1 MVHPFPKLFS
11 PLILR
16 GTVLKN
22 RIFSA
27 GHGTHMLDQGLPTEQ
42 LAAYHAA
49 RAAGGA
55 ALIIVEAAAVH
66 ETGVYGGHV
75 IAAHTDA
82 CIDGYRRLAEAVHA
96 HDCKLFGQLYHPGRA
111 VPPNDSV
118 DGSAPVCYAPSSIP
132 DERHHVVPRPMSIPL
147 IRDVIEG
154 YAAAAL
160 RMKAAGLD
168 GVEIMVNQG
177 YLPAQ
182 FLNPRLNRR
191 ADAYGGSA
199 GKRLRF
205 LIEVAE
211 AVRTSLG
218 DEMVVGVRS
227 SGDELDH
234 QGLSAAESLH
244 ACAELDRLDLIDFAD
259 VVAGSAATLGGAI
272 HIVPPAPMESAYTA
286 PLAGAIRAKLS
297 KPVLVAGRITTPH
310 IAERVLA
317 AGQADMCGMARALI
331 CDPELPNKALRGRG
345 EDIRECIGCNQACS
359 GHGELGAS
367 ISCIQYPESGRER
380 LYARRRDLDR
390 RRKVLVA
397 GGGPAGMKAAAV
409 AAARGHDVSLYER
422 SRQLG
427 GQVLLARL
435 LPDRSE
441 FGAIVSNLSR
451 EAEQAG
457 VAVFRLSEV
466 TRALVER
473 EAPDCVILATGA
485 EPWWPAIE
493 GRKEGQVVDAWQVL
507 RGEANVGSSVVVAD
521 WRCDWIGMGLAQKLA
536 LQGCRV
542 RLCVNGYMPGQSIQ
556 RYVRDRWAG
565 ELHKL
570 GVEVVNYARL
580 FGVDATSVYFEHTTS
595 AEPIV
600 CEETD
605 TLVLATG
612 HRPVNALEE
621 ALAGYEGEVRLA
633 GDCLAPRTAEEAVL
647 EGLEV
652 ASTI

>member
-1 MVHPFPKLFS
+1 MAVPFPRLFS
-11 PLILR
+11 PLSLR
-16 GTVLKN
+16 GTVLRN
-22 RIFSA
+22 RIFST
-27 GHGTHMLDQGLPTEQ
+27 GHGTHMLDEGLPSEQ
-42 LAAYHAA
+42 LTAYHAA

-66 ETGVYGGHV
+66 ETGVYGAHV

-82 CIDGYRRLAEAVHA
+82 CIAGYRRLAEAVHA
-96 HDCKLFGQLYHPGRA
+96 YDCKLFGQLYHPGRA
-111 VPPNDSV
+111 VPSNDTA
-118 DGSAPVCYAPSSIP
+118 DGSAPVCYAPSAMP
-132 DERHHVVPRPMSIPL
+132 DERHHVVPRPMSIAL

-199 GKRLRF
+199 GKRLQF
-205 LIEVAE
+205 LVEVAE
-211 AVRTSLG
+211 AVRACLG
-218 DEMVVGVRS
+218 DEMVVGIRI

-234 QGLSAAESLH
+234 QGLTAAESRH
-244 ACAELDRLDLIDFAD
+244 ACTELDRLDLIDFAD

-272 HIVPPAPMESAYTA
+272 HIVPPTPMESAYTA

-331 CDPELPNKALRGRG
+331 CDPELPNKALRGRE
-345 EDIRECIGCNQACS
+345 EDVRECIGCNQACS
-359 GHGELGAS
+359 GHGELGVP

-380 LYARRRDLDR
+380 LYGQRRRAPR

-409 AAARGHDVSLYER
+409 AAARGHHVSLYER

-427 GQVLLARL
+427 GQVLLAQL

-441 FGAIVSNLSR
+441 FGAMVSNLSR
-451 EAEQAG
+451 EAERAG
-457 VAVFRLSEV
+457 VAVFPADRSDPRPRGAGSAGLRRSRNRRRTLLAGDRGPGRRAGGGRL
-466 TRALVER
+466 A
-473 EAPDCVILATGA
+473 GA
-485 EPWWPAIE
+485 S
-493 GRKEGQVVDAWQVL
+493 R
-507 RGEANVGSSVVVAD
+507 RTNVGSSVVVAD

-536 LQGCRV
+536 LEGCRV

-570 GVEVVNYARL
+570 GVEVINYARL

-600 CEETD
+600 CEEAD

-652 ASTI
+652 ASAI